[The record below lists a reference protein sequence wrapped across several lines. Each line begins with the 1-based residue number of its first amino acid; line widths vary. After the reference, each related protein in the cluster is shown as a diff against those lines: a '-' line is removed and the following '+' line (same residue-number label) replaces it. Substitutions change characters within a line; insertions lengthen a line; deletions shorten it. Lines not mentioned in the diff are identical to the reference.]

1 MNSGEKIRVGLAALA
16 LGAASIGGT
25 GAAWAQGGVG
35 IQTAPG
41 TAATAPGGNG
51 LGAALG
57 DNSVAADTPEP
68 DAARESADR
77 VLKEL
82 MTSDQNVSLEKLS
95 QYQDFLL
102 RLDLAVQINQKLADL
117 EKTRAA
123 AQPPAP
129 PALPATGIP
138 VASMP
143 RMGGMPGTMTPLPT
157 TTAPPPIST
166 ANAGNDLIKP
176 SGQDAD
182 MPEEHDSLSSH
193 YNLERLFGT
202 NGAYAAYLRTDDGSR
217 ILVRKGDVLPDGVT
231 VASIG
236 KTSVTLKP
244 DGHDA
249 ETIRFGPMSGDVPED
264 GSGGPAGRGK
274 GS

>member
-1 MNSGEKIRVGLAALA
+1 MNSGEKFRVGLAALA

-129 PALPATGIP
+129 PAVLP
-138 VASMP
+138 VAQIQ
-143 RMGGMPGTMTPLPT
+143 RVDGGPQLPVLRPT
-157 TTAPPPIST
+157 TPTPPPLST

-249 ETIRFGPMSGDVPED
+249 ETIRFGPMSGDMPED